1 MSFFQRLQARVDQV
15 DSLLCVGLDP
25 HPELLPE
32 ASASAAAEFCL
43 RLIEATADHVCAFKP
58 NAAFFE
64 AYGGAGWDALE
75 QVIRAVPGGIPVI
88 LDAKR
93 GDIAST
99 AKAYAQSAF
108 TRLGADAITLSP
120 YLGGD
125 SIQPF
130 LEDPE
135 KGVFLLCKTSNPGA
149 DDLQSLPTAGSGPL
163 YRTVSQLAQTWNVRD
178 NIGLVV
184 GATDT
189 SALTQVRLDV
199 PEMWLLAPGVG
210 AQGGDLERALM
221 AGLRADG
228 SGIIIPVSRAI
239 AGAANPCAAA
249 SETREKINACRR
261 REGGP
266 PFKVSDARLQLA
278 DTLLAAGCV
287 QFGSFTLKSGLQS
300 PIYFDLRRL
309 VSHPRLLRLVARAY
323 LPILESLAFDRL
335 AGLPYAALPIV
346 TAIAL
351 ASDWPMIY
359 PRKEIKDYG
368 TRAPVEGEF
377 QPGERVALID
387 DLATTGASK
396 IEAIEQL
403 ERVGL
408 RVEDVVVLIDRE
420 SGAREDLERRGM
432 RFHAVFR
439 LSEMLDHWEQ
449 DGLVS
454 VEHADAVRKFLAG
467 GPSG

>member
-25 HPELLPE
+25 HPEQLPE
-32 ASASAAAEFCL
+32 ASAGAAAEFCL
-43 RLIEATADHVCAFKP
+43 RLIEATTDQVCAFKP

-64 AYGGAGWDALE
+64 AYGGAGWEALE
-75 QVIRAVPGGIPVI
+75 QVIRAVPEGVPVI

-108 TRLGADAITLSP
+108 AKLGADAITLSP
-120 YLGGD
+120 YLGAD

-149 DDLQSLPTAGSGPL
+149 DDLQSLHTAGLGPL
-163 YRTVSQLAQTWNVRD
+163 YRTVTHLAQAWNVHD
-178 NIGLVV
+178 NVGLVV
-184 GATDT
+184 GATDIT
-189 SALTQVRLDV
+189 ALTQVRLDA

-210 AQGGDLERALM
+210 AQGGDLERAVK
-221 AGLRADG
+221 AGLRMDG
-228 SGIIIPVSRAI
+228 SGMIIPVSRAI
-239 AGAANPCAAA
+239 AGAADPRAAA
-249 SETREKINACRR
+249 GEMQEQINACRR
-261 REGGP
+261 REGEP
-266 PFKVSDARLQLA
+266 PLNVSDARLQLA
-278 DTLLAAGCV
+278 DALLAADCV
-287 QFGSFTLKSGLQS
+287 QFGTFTLKSGLQS

-309 VSHPRLLRLVARAY
+309 VSHPRLLGLVARAY
-323 LPILESLAFDRL
+323 IPVLEGLVFDRL
-335 AGLPYAALPIV
+335 AALPYAALPIV

-351 ASDWPMIY
+351 ASGWPMLY
-359 PRKEIKDYG
+359 PRKETKDYG

-377 QPGERVALID
+377 QPGEQVVLID
-387 DLATTGASK
+387 DLATTGGSK

-403 ERVGL
+403 DRVGL
-408 RVEDVVVLIDRE
+408 QVEDVVVLIDRE
-420 SGAREDLERRGM
+420 SGAREDLERRGL
-432 RFHAVFR
+432 RFHAVLQ

-449 DGLVS
+449 GGLVS
-454 VEHADAVRKFLAG
+454 VEQAAAVREFL
-467 GPSG
+467 SGRSSA